1 MQTMLAQHSDTAM
14 TPEVSDEHVAARQ
27 WVDWL
32 ATQSCTEGDFI
43 TQVLL
48 LEDENPDVA
57 FEVLALLDQLHRR
70 RQLSDELFTRVKGRL
85 LQASLGY
92 GGGQVE
98 FSVAAGT
105 IFPPQESRP
114 AAPRLTVA
122 APAPAPPPQLPESA
136 IVVRT
141 TPTLRVGD
149 PEKAGIRPG
158 STLKGRYRIVDI
170 LQQSDDGMVLEALDQ
185 VRADLPDVSQRVTV
199 RTISE
204 GRSREL
210 ELVQRLY
217 RLQALAHPCIVR
229 IFDIDDEDGE
239 LFFTTEW
246 MAATPLRQLLARN
259 SGTALA
265 LQARQSIL
273 GSVASV
279 LAYAHSRDVFHG
291 DVHAGNVL
299 FTNNGEVRLQGF
311 VLEGRKLVASAA
323 ADRLAYAWMVYE
335 VLWGGE
341 ENAPGITRSES
352 LRRPPGVTGEQ
363 WRLLKNALENGEQA
377 AGGALLRLFPAV
389 DADAMPFPLEYG
401 RAAEPARQRRQP
413 YALAGT
419 SALIAFISLGGY
431 ALVQG
436 ERIDLPLVQREPVE
450 IAAAAVEPAPVA
462 TVTPAAA
469 AAAAAET
476 QLPPANAATE
486 TAASTAAALPIVS
499 NDEPEAVETAPVV
512 RAPVIQRRAVLDLPE
527 DVVQV
532 TNSQPVAKIWVRR
545 RGNLSGPVTFQ
556 WWTEASSAQA
566 GRDFASMEPQW
577 EVIPDGAPGIELL
590 VPLVNDSTRTE
601 RRAFYVK
608 LHRVGNGGTLGES
621 NLIQVEI
628 IPSAYQRSVAAAA
641 DSAASGQ

>member
-1 MQTMLAQHSDTAM
+1 METMLARNPDHALP
-14 TPEVSDEHVAARQ
+14 PENSEEHVAARQ

-32 ATQSCTEGDFI
+32 VTQSCTEGDFI

-57 FEVLALLDQLHRR
+57 FEVLALLDQLNRR
-70 RQLSDELFTRVKGRL
+70 GKLSDELFTRVKGRL

-92 GGGQVE
+92 GGGQTE

-114 AAPRLTVA
+114 APLRMDVAAPRL
-122 APAPAPPPQLPESA
+122 PQSA
-136 IVVRT
+136 IVVRN
-141 TPTLRVGD
+141 TPTLRVED
-149 PEKAGIRPG
+149 PAKSRIRPG
-158 STLKGRYRIVDI
+158 ATLKGRYRIVEI
-170 LQQSDDGMVLEALDQ
+170 LRQADDGVVLEALDQ
-185 VRADLPDVSQRVTV
+185 VRADLPDVSQRVTIH
-199 RTISE
+199 TISE
-204 GRSREL
+204 ARSREL

-217 RLQALAHPCIVR
+217 RLQSLAHPGIVR
-229 IFDIDDEDGE
+229 IFDIDEDDGE

-259 SGTALA
+259 SGTGLA

-273 GSVASV
+273 GSVAGV

-299 FTNNGEVRLQGF
+299 FTNSGEVRLQGF

-323 ADRLAYAWMVYE
+323 ADRLAFAWMVYE

-341 ENAPGITRSES
+341 ENAPGLTRSES
-352 LRRPPGVTGEQ
+352 LRRPPGVNGEQ
-363 WRLLKNALENGEQA
+363 WRLLKSALEYGEQA
-377 AGGALLRLFPAV
+377 ADGALLRLFPAV
-389 DADAMPFPLEYG
+389 DDSAPFPLEYG
-401 RAAEPARQRRQP
+401 RAAEPPRQRRQP

-431 ALVQG
+431 ALFQG
-436 ERIDLPLVQREPVE
+436 ERVDLPLVQHEPVG
-450 IAAAAVEPAPVA
+450 IAAAAIEPAPVGTVTPAADETQLPANPSTEAPSTVPVLPAVSGDEPVAVEPAPVA
-462 TVTPAAA
+462 T
-469 AAAAAET
+469 
-476 QLPPANAATE
+476 
-486 TAASTAAALPIVS
+486 
-499 NDEPEAVETAPVV
+499 APVV
-512 RAPVIQRRAVLDLPE
+512 QRRAVLDLPE

-532 TNSQPVAKIWVRR
+532 TNTQPVAKVWVRR

-556 WWTEASSAQA
+556 WWTVASSAQA
-566 GRDFASMEPQW
+566 GRDFASMDPQW
-577 EVIPDGAPGIELL
+577 DVIPDGAPGVELL

-608 LHRVGNGGTLGES
+608 LHRVGSGGTLGES
-621 NLIQVEI
+621 NLAQVEI
-628 IPSAYQRSVAAAA
+628 IPSAYQRSVAASLE
-641 DSAASGQ
+641 SATSGL